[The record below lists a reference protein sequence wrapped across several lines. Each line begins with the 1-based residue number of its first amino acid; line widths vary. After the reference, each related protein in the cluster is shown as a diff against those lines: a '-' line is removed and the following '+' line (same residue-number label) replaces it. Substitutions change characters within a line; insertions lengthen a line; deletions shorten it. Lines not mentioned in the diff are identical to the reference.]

1 MDAQFTTEQN
11 LLREAVNQFVARH
24 CSAKLDREFDQTAT
38 YPFEWF
44 RLMAEMGLVGHF
56 IPSEYGGQDMGP
68 VETCIIMETLGYG
81 SVAAMSALMPT
92 SLGSQI
98 LMHSGTDAQRREL
111 LPQIA
116 AGEARVSFGL
126 SEPHSGSDAASL
138 KLRATLH
145 TDGDYRLNGT
155 KMWTTGADVATHLMV
170 AARTSNDGPKQKG
183 ITIFIV
189 DPKSPGI
196 TIERLSMLG
205 SRSQSTCQVF
215 YDDVRVPASRI
226 LGGEEGLGHGWPAI
240 LGTLALERLEMA
252 AMAVGLGQ
260 RALDDAIAF
269 VNDREAFGQK
279 VSQFQAVRHMLA
291 DNATKLEAARALTYK
306 AAALMAAREPCD
318 REITMAKVF
327 ATETCKA
334 ACLDG
339 IQLLGGYGY
348 SMEFPMQL
356 YMRRSLIGT
365 IGGGTTQVLRDVIG
379 RFIGVK

>member
-1 MDAQFTTEQN
+1 M
-11 LLREAVNQFVARH
+11 LRDAVNQFVARH
-24 CSAKLDREFDQTAT
+24 CSVQLDREFDEKAI

-44 RLMAEMGLVGHF
+44 KLMAEMGLVGHF

-68 VETCIIMETLGYG
+68 VETCVIMETLGRG

-92 SLGSQI
+92 SLGTQ
-98 LMHSGTDAQRREL
+98 LFMQGGTEKQRREF
-111 LPQIA
+111 LPKIA

-138 KLRATLH
+138 RLKATR
-145 TDGDYRLNGT
+145 DANGDYLLNGS

-170 AARTSNDGPKQKG
+170 AARTSSDGPKQKG

-196 TIERLSMLG
+196 TVERLSMLG

-226 LGGEEGLGHGWPAI
+226 LGGEEGVGFGWPMI

-260 RALDDAIAF
+260 RAIDDAIAF

-291 DNATKLEAARALTYK
+291 DNATKIEAARALTYK
-306 AAALMAAREPCD
+306 AAALMAAREPCE
-318 REITMAKVF
+318 REIIMAKVF
-327 ATETCKA
+327 ATEACKA

-348 SMEFPMQL
+348 SMDFPMQL

>member
-1 MDAQFTTEQN
+1 MDATFTPEQKM
-11 LLREAVNQFVARH
+11 LREAIQQFLARH
-24 CSAKLDREFDQTAT
+24 CSPELDREFDEKAT

-44 RLMAEMGLVGHF
+44 QLMADMGLVGHF
-56 IPSEYGGQDMGP
+56 IPAEYGGQDMGP
-68 VETCIIMETLGYG
+68 VETTIIMETLAYG

-92 SLGSQI
+92 SLGTQ
-98 LMHSGTDAQRREL
+98 LFMHGGLEEQRREF
-111 LPQIA
+111 LPKIA

-138 KLRATLH
+138 RLKATR
-145 TDGDYRLNGT
+145 TPEGDYLLNGS

-170 AARTSNDGPKQKG
+170 AARTDNDGPKQKG

-189 DPKSPGI
+189 DPKSPGVSVN
-196 TIERLSMLG
+196 RLSMLG

-226 LGGEEGLGHGWPAI
+226 LGGEEALGRGWPMI
-240 LGTLALERLEMA
+240 LSTLALERLEMA

-260 RALDDAIAF
+260 RAIDDAIAF
-269 VNDREAFGQK
+269 VNEREAFGQR

-291 DNATKLEAARALTYK
+291 DHATQLEAGRALTYR
-306 AAALMAAREPCD
+306 AAALMAAGETCEREVV
-318 REITMAKVF
+318 MAKVF
-327 ATETCKA
+327 ATEACKA
-334 ACLDG
+334 ACMDG

-348 SMEFPMQL
+348 SMDFPMQL

-379 RFIGVK
+379 RYIGVK